1 MAIGSGLGSQV
12 GIAAESTWGTYV
24 APTKFIRA
32 QSYAVERV
40 ASRQQGSGISTGQ
53 YGPLANQYVETV
65 VGAQA
70 SLAFD
75 VQNRGIGILLNTL
88 MGGTVSPS
96 QAGTWSVYTS
106 THTLADTYGK
116 SCTVQVGAPYRTG
129 SVIAHTLTGGK
140 VTSAEFSCAVD
151 GLLQANF
158 AIDGK
163 TFTTSESLASAS
175 YTSTNVFKGS
185 SMTLKL
191 GTFNSETAVSGV
203 RSVSVS
209 ISRPHDTQ
217 DFTAGQSGAKLQQ
230 VLNGWADITA
240 TIEADWLD
248 KATFQDLA
256 HSASTTSL
264 VWEFTGS
271 TIASTYVDTF
281 RITLPSVSFEPAT
294 QGVSGAQELTNTWTA
309 TWRFD
314 GTNQPSIVTINA
326 DSAL

>member
-12 GIAAESTWGTYV
+12 GIAPESTWGTYV
-24 APTKFIRA
+24 APTRFVRA

-53 YGPLANQYVETV
+53 YGPLASQYVETV
-65 VGAQA
+65 VGAA
-70 SLAFD
+70 GSLAFD
-75 VQNRGIGILLNTL
+75 VQNRGIGVLLNTL
-88 MGGTVSPS
+88 MGGTVTPT
-96 QAGTWSVYTS
+96 QAGTWSVYTA

-116 SCTVQVGAPYRTG
+116 SLTMQVGAPYRAG
-129 SVIAHTLTGGK
+129 SVIANTLTGGK

-151 GLLQANF
+151 GLLQANL

-163 TFTTSESLASAS
+163 TYTTSESLASAS

-185 SMTLKL
+185 AMTLKL
-191 GTFNSETAVSGV
+191 GTFNSEAAVAGV
-203 RSVSVS
+203 RSVSVA

-256 HSASTTSL
+256 HGATTTSL

-281 RITLPSVSFEPAT
+281 RITLPSVSFEPGT
-294 QGVSGAQELTNTWTA
+294 QGVAGASELTNTWNA

-314 GTNQPSIVTINA
+314 GTNQPSIVTISA
-326 DSAL
+326 DSTL